1 MCRDIVTQS
10 QNLDKIILRNVV
22 VAQATWWGWC
32 TSAVFDARGAS
43 NQFFIYFLSRVAK
56 VMSCVR
62 ADAISAE
69 NL

>member
-43 NQFFIYFLSRVAK
+43 
-56 VMSCVR
+56 
-62 ADAISAE
+62 ISYRE
-69 NL
+69 SDELRSGRRYQR